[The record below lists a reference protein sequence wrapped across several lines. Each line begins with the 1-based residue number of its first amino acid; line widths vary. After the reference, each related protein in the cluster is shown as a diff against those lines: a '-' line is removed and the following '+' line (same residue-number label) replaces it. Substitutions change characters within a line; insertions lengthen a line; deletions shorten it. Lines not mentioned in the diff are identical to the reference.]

1 MGQGFHSPA
10 GRRMPSYA
18 VSSCCTTF
26 PKTKRLTFPSPYV
39 AQGAAQAVEDAGALG
54 VILSSISSK
63 SDIPVALKAY
73 QRSRKERAEQVQQS
87 GKLNRLALHL
97 PDGPEQQ
104 QRDEMF
110 RLAMEGSSES
120 PDRWV
125 DEKTRKILWGHD
137 AEAAALSTWQ
147 GVFC

>member
-1 MGQGFHSPA
+1 MRVIPCCELPFLFSPL
-10 GRRMPSYA
+10 RLHTDF
-18 VSSCCTTF
+18 VSS
-26 PKTKRLTFPSPYV
+26 PYI

-63 SDIPVALKAY
+63 QEIPAALEAY
-73 QRSRKERAEQVQQS
+73 QSSRKARAEQVQQS
-87 GKLNRLALHL
+87 GKMNRVSLHL

-110 RLAMEGSSES
+110 RLAMKGNSES

-125 DEKTRKILWGHD
+125 DEKTRKVLWEHD
-137 AEAAALSTWQ
+137 AEEAALRTWKGTSNAVRGQ
-147 GVFC
+147 ER